1 MVYIQEG
8 IGMHARKL
16 SMIKNRVLK
25 RGKIAIQPEK
35 TGQRSKK
42 RNKNIMEN

>member
-16 SMIKNRVLK
+16 SMIKNRVVK

-35 TGQRSKK
+35 RVRKARKETKK
-42 RNKNIMEN
+42 IMEN